1 MFLKI
6 LYFIFV
12 VLIFR
17 LALRMIRL
25 LFSSPRERPRVHPRA
40 RGGESLTSG
49 KRVIDVEYTEPERT
63 KNEEEAR

>member
-1 MFLKI
+1 MILKV

-25 LFSSPRERPRVHPRA
+25 LFRSPRERTRVHSRT
-40 RGGESLTSG
+40 RDGENLTSG
-49 KRVIDVEYTEPERT
+49 KRVIDVDYTERERT
-63 KNEEEAR
+63 RHEEEAR